1 VITSILYAVLVVAL
15 AMSVALWLS
24 AWDVLV
30 PRSQA
35 VYVLGL
41 IALLAFAA
49 VEFLF
54 FIGLMS
60 RQGGDR

>member
-1 VITSILYAVLVVAL
+1 MGI
-15 AMSVALWLS
+15 ALWLS
-24 AWDVLV
+24 VWNLIV
-30 PRSQA
+30 PRGQA

-60 RQGGDR
+60 REGREQGGVSGE